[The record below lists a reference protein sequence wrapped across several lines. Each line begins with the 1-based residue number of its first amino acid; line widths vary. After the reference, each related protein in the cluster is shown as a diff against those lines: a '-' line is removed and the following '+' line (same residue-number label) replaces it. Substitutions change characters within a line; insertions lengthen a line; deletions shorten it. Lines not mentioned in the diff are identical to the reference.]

1 MATDEECM
9 AYARECVRLAGLT
22 DEPKIRDQLF
32 ALARE
37 WMAAAMQEARRADFS
52 PVNQS
57 SVATGHAAGREHRV
71 TFDGSPRR
79 CALQCLAVVAGAR

>member
-22 DEPKIRDQLF
+22 DEPEIRDQLF

-37 WMAAAMQEARRADFS
+37 WMAAAMQERDVLIFS
-52 PVNQS
+52 PS
-57 SVATGHAAGREHRV
+57 IS
-71 TFDGSPRR
+71 
-79 CALQCLAVVAGAR
+79 GA